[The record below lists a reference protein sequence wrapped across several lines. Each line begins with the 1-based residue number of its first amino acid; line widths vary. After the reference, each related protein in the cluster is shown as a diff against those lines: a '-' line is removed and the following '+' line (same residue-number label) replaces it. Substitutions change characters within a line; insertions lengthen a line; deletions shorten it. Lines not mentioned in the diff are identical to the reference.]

1 MRRAL
6 FLAIVFAAA
15 GSGAGQEAPRPP
27 TIRVDA
33 VVTDSAGRPLAGL
46 TASDFELRSGG
57 VLQPIDAVEF
67 RAAAAPRTFAIF
79 LDEFHVSPADGV
91 AVRATVLRFLDE
103 HVRASD
109 RVVIMKPLDSQ
120 LSIDAT
126 SDRDAWRRAIDTF
139 DGRAGDFAPRTPFE
153 AQYIGRAPSA
163 VEAAR
168 AQIVTAALRA
178 LVTRLGELS
187 SGRTAVAFVSEGF
200 AIGGQAQRERRL
212 PDFRSIVR
220 VAARAGV
227 AIYALDPEGR
237 PGRRSAER
245 EGGGAAGPGGHGD
258 QASQANQADGIAA
271 RLRTLA
277 VETGGELASGD
288 ALAAALA
295 RMSRDLDNYYVL
307 TFKPPQ
313 PVEGRFFRFELT
325 SKRRDAV
332 VRARAGYWTP
342 VTVVARAVTPPRPP
356 RTLKRSPVIQSWYG
370 LTRLADG
377 RMRLRV
383 TWEPA
388 RRASAKPRREPQTV
402 ALRAA
407 APSGASLFEGNISA
421 SQLAEVVVP
430 AGRVEL
436 DLTIVAAD
444 GSVID
449 HEARDLDVPQSD
461 ARRVT
466 SLPPEIIR
474 ARTLRE
480 FEAASTNPDAAP
492 TPVRE
497 FRRSD
502 RLIVRAPAMTS
513 GDSALTVSARL
524 LNRWG
529 QPMRD
534 LQTLDAR
541 GSGIVQFSLPLSWLV
556 PGEYEIEL
564 RTSDG
569 GREASQKIPVK
580 VVG

>member
-1 MRRAL
+1 
-6 FLAIVFAAA
+6 
-15 GSGAGQEAPRPP
+15 
-27 TIRVDA
+27 
-33 VVTDSAGRPLAGL
+33 
-46 TASDFELRSGG
+46 
-57 VLQPIDAVEF
+57 
-67 RAAAAPRTFAIF
+67 
-79 LDEFHVSPADGV
+79 
-91 AVRATVLRFLDE
+91 
-103 HVRASD
+103 
-109 RVVIMKPLDSQ
+109 
-120 LSIDAT
+120 
-126 SDRDAWRRAIDTF
+126 
-139 DGRAGDFAPRTPFE
+139 
-153 AQYIGRAPSA
+153 
-163 VEAAR
+163 
-168 AQIVTAALRA
+168 
-178 LVTRLGELS
+178 
-187 SGRTAVAFVSEGF
+187 
-200 AIGGQAQRERRL
+200 
-212 PDFRSIVR
+212 
-220 VAARAGV
+220 
-227 AIYALDPEGR
+227 
-237 PGRRSAER
+237 
-245 EGGGAAGPGGHGD
+245 
-258 QASQANQADGIAA
+258 
-271 RLRTLA
+271 
-277 VETGGELASGD
+277 
-288 ALAAALA
+288 
-295 RMSRDLDNYYVL
+295 
-307 TFKPPQ
+307 
-313 PVEGRFFRFELT
+313 
-325 SKRRDAV
+325 
-332 VRARAGYWTP
+332 
-342 VTVVARAVTPPRPP
+342 
-356 RTLKRSPVIQSWYG
+356 
-370 LTRLADG
+370 
-377 RMRLRV
+377 MRLRV

-388 RRASAKPRREPQTV
+388 RRASAKPPREPQTV

-513 GDSALTVSARL
+513 GDGALTVSARL